1 MKKRLAQMMSALL
14 ALVLLAG
21 CGSSA
26 TNKQETAPQ
35 PEAASETAEKPAEEA
50 KDEAKP
56 ASEGD
61 IVVAGIYK
69 SGDQQWFIGE
79 GEAAKNKCLEM
90 GASDFMY
97 IDVKLDPDL
106 YLQAIDNAITQGVA
120 GILTCPPD
128 QNLSQVVVQKCKEA
142 GIPVVACDDALMDS
156 DGNFLAPY
164 VGIDALA
171 IGQACG
177 EWAAEY
183 AVENDMT
190 GEDTGVL
197 FLAADTVSSCVPRT
211 DGAIEKWKAAFPD
224 WPENRMWRV
233 DYTGPQEEAF
243 DQAAATFTA
252 HPEITKWVV
261 MAINDEGAAG
271 ATRALEQ
278 AGMDKDAV
286 VIGIGGYLA
295 KLEFAKEGGS
305 AFKATAFIN
314 YVDIGE
320 YSAENLMNSI
330 VNGVDL
336 PMDTRTPATM
346 VTADNYIEIM
356 KDQAY

>member
-1 MKKRLAQMMSALL
+1 MKKLL
-14 ALVLLAG
+14 TLSLVVMLVLGMLAA
-21 CGSSA
+21 C
-26 TNKQETAPQ
+26 APQ
-35 PEAASETAEKPAEEA
+35 APSEASEAPAEAPAATEAPAEAATEAPAE
-50 KDEAKP
+50 P
-56 ASEGD
+56 AGD
-61 IVVAGIYK
+61 IIVAGIYK

-79 GEAAKNKCLEM
+79 GDAAAAKCKEM

-128 QNLSQVVVQKCKEA
+128 QKLSGVVVQKCKEA
-142 GIPVVACDDALMDS
+142 GIPVVACDDALMDET
-156 DGNFLAPY
+156 GALIAPY

-171 IGQACG
+171 IGKACG
-177 EWAAEY
+177 DWAVNY
-183 AVENDMT
+183 AKENNMT

-197 FLAADTVSSCVPRT
+197 LLAADTVSSCVPRT
-211 DGAIEKWKAAFPD
+211 DGAKEVWMTNFPD
-224 WPENRMWRV
+224 WPEDRMWRV
-233 DYTGPQEEAF
+233 DYTGPQDEAF

-252 HPEITKWVV
+252 HPEIKHWVI

-278 AGMDKDAV
+278 AGLDKDAV

-295 KLEFAKEGGS
+295 KLEFKKEGGS

-314 YVDIGE
+314 YVDVGAM
-320 YSAENLMNSI
+320 SAENLMTSI
-330 VNGVDL
+330 LQGTEI
-336 PMDTRTPATM
+336 PMDTRTPAVM
-346 VTADNYIEIM
+346 VTADNYVDIM
-356 KDQAY
+356 KDQAE